1 MISSAKSKS
10 NSSELRGSFFLQ
22 NVECQELTEN
32 LDVKKEVKLSRLELD
47 YLSSK
52 RIGRLATVNKSG
64 MPHVVPVIFS
74 VGSHDRIV
82 ISGYGFEKSYKCK
95 NILENPNVAFVVDS
109 VKLTPWTPMGIEL
122 RGKAVV
128 TTMGNAQKGIQIIPT
143 KKATW
148 GLTEETVTPNPPT
161 SMGAPST

>member
-1 MISSAKSKS
+1 MS
-10 NSSELRGSFFLQ
+10 
-22 NVECQELTEN
+22 EN
-32 LDVKKEVKLSRLELD
+32 LNAKKEVKLSRLELD

-64 MPHVVPVIFS
+64 SPHVVPVIFS
-74 VGSHDRIV
+74 VESHDRIV
-82 ISGYGFEKSYKCK
+82 ISGYGFEKSYKFK
-95 NILENPNVAFVVDS
+95 NIQQNPNVAFVVDS
-109 VKLTPWTPMGIEL
+109 VRLSPWTPMGIEL

-148 GLTEETVTPNPPT
+148 GLTEETVTPPAPA
-161 SMGAPST
+161 SMDTPST